1 MKRYDDETDF
11 FSPTLHIFAIFK
23 NGILICIS
31 RTTAIFAFLSLDDYF
46 NLMCSQRNG
55 LMSRDTILLQ
65 RQ

>member
-11 FSPTLHIFAIFK
+11 LLQRCIIFANSK
-23 NGILICIS
+23 NGILICNS